1 MLPPR
6 HSLYFDALEHGPP
19 LVVKAASFAV
29 SALLVLLVAIP
40 VIAVGARII
49 A

>member
-1 MLPPR
+1 MLLHP
-6 HSLYFDALEHGPP
+6 HLYLDALEHGSP
-19 LVVKAASFAV
+19 LAVKAASFAV

-40 VIAVGARII
+40 ILAVGARIV